1 MHNPEFA
8 AVVMAAGKSTRMKS
22 RLPKPL
28 HQLCGQS
35 LLSYILE
42 ACQSAGASRKVVI
55 VGHGAEMVKEAMGE
69 GLDYALQAE
78 QKGTGHA
85 VMMTRGHLLDFH
97 GDVLVLPG
105 DVPLIT
111 SDVLV
116 NFIEYHR
123 QSGAMAT
130 LLSAVLPHDAGSY
143 GRILRDEADHV
154 LGIVEAKDATPEQM
168 QVREINSSIYV
179 FNGPLLYEAL
189 GCLKNDN
196 AQGEYYLTDVVG
208 WMREQ
213 GHKVDAWISPD
224 WEVILGMNT
233 RVELAD
239 LTAKLQK
246 RILNKLMLDG
256 VTIVDPA
263 NTYIDANVKI
273 GEDTIIQ
280 PGCHIHGHTVIGE
293 LCVIGPNTRLTDAAI
308 AANCEVAF
316 SQINGSELK
325 QDVTVGPFANIRPNC
340 VVGAK
345 CKIGDFVELKG
356 TVLEDHVSAG
366 HLSYLGDAEVGAG
379 TNIGAG
385 TITCNYDGVRKH
397 RTRIGKRC
405 FVGSHSTLV
414 APVQLGNE
422 VITAAGSTITE
433 DVADSTLAI
442 GRSRQ
447 LNKEGWVALNR
458 EKHFKKEPHQ
468 A

>member
-1 MHNPEFA
+1 MQNPEFA

-28 HQLCGQS
+28 HQLCGQT

-42 ACQSAGASRKVVI
+42 ASRLAGASRQVVI

-69 GLDYALQAE
+69 NVDYALQAE

-105 DVPLIT
+105 DIPLIT
-111 SDVLV
+111 ADVLAQ
-116 NFIEYHR
+116 FIEHHR
-123 QSGAMAT
+123 LSGAKAT
-130 LLSAVLPHDAGSY
+130 LLSAVLPHDAASY
-143 GRILRDEADHV
+143 GRIIRDDADQV
-154 LGIVEAKDATPEQM
+154 LGIVEAKDATDEQLM
-168 QVREINSSIYV
+168 VREINSSIYV
-179 FNGPLLYEAL
+179 FNGSLLYEAL

-196 AQGEYYLTDVVG
+196 AQGEYYLTDVIS

-213 GHKVDAWISPD
+213 GHKVDAWVSPD

-239 LTAKLQK
+239 LTTKLQK
-246 RILNKLMLDG
+246 RILTSLMLDG

-263 NTYIDANVKI
+263 NTYIDSTVKI
-273 GEDTIIQ
+273 AADTVIQ
-280 PGCHIHGHTVIGE
+280 PGCHIHGRTTIGE
-293 LCVIGPNTRLTDAAI
+293 MCVIGPNSRLTDSVI
-308 AANCEVAF
+308 ADHCEVSF
-316 SQINGSELK
+316 SQINNSELK
-325 QDVTVGPFANIRPNC
+325 HGVTVGPFANIRPDC

-356 TVLEDHVSAG
+356 SVLEERVSAG
-366 HLSYLGDAEVGAG
+366 HLTYLGDAEVGAG

-397 RTRIGKRC
+397 KTRIGKRC

-414 APVQLGNE
+414 APLQLGDE

-433 DVADSTLAI
+433 DVPGSTLAI
-442 GRSRQ
+442 GRARQ
-447 LNKEGWVALNR
+447 LNKEGWVAANR
-458 EKHFKKEPHQ
+458 DKHFKKEHH
-468 A
+468 